1 MHIQGFRL
9 KIDLIGNDSFSQRF
23 NGLLMDHSK
32 SLASPVAGI
41 WSPQPINPQNYR
53 LSNLTSGQDEHEN
66 TPDLPSSTSLNWRN
80 NQSSQVGTDSA
91 SPTKFETP
99 QKVLAPFR
107 NPDTPIGN
115 QMSIPGKNIIDLAR
129 IARGLDTRTTVML
142 RNIPNKVDQ
151 VGLVLARFLYLIWLT
166 GNLQQTLKEYI
177 DETSKGLYNF
187 LYLRI
192 GKNFVS

>member
-1 MHIQGFRL
+1 
-9 KIDLIGNDSFSQRF
+9 
-23 NGLLMDHSK
+23 MDHSK
-32 SLASPVAGI
+32 SLVSPVAGI

-53 LSNLTSGQDEHEN
+53 LSNLMSGQDEHER
-66 TPDLPSSTSLNWRN
+66 TPELPSSNSLNWRN
-80 NQSSQVGTDSA
+80 NQPSQAGTE

-99 QKVLAPFR
+99 QKVPVPFR
-107 NPDTPIGN
+107 NPGTPIGN
-115 QMSIPGKNIIDLAR
+115 QLSIPGKNIIDLVR

-151 VGLVLARFLYLIWLT
+151 VCSILARFLYLIWLT

-192 GKNFVS
+192 GNNFVFQSNLGII